1 MYSIHLSPMCPVS
14 RRGGRLAGFM
24 VRRCTWRSSASTSE
38 NRELS
43 AWNAVL
49 GRPAPALCPAP
60 APLRSTISVSS
71 ESDPAADSGATLR
84 TRRPAH
90 TPDTGRRQQFGV
102 GI

>member
-49 GRPAPALCPAP
+49 GRPAPA
-60 APLRSTISVSS
+60 PLRSTISVSS